1 MDVRINEFNLG
12 ARSDKNSPSIFF
24 GLKIVNQQETETE
37 LLEPIPLGATAAAI
51 VSAALGCLTISTTY
65 RVITQSQVL
74 SGKTIK
80 TAVWPPYPSLVGS
93 YPIHQLA
100 GFSVWLGTWLMLY
113 LAWRQHDLSLKSTI
127 AVFFG
132 LLFLATA
139 MAWTPIGQ
147 PIGIAIAQALTTR

>member
-1 MDVRINEFNLG
+1 
-12 ARSDKNSPSIFF
+12 
-24 GLKIVNQQETETE
+24 VNQQEAQTD
-37 LLEPIPLGATAAAI
+37 LVEPIPLGTTAAAI

-65 RVITQSQVL
+65 RVITQYQVL
-74 SGKTIK
+74 SGKTMK
-80 TAVWPPYPSLVGS
+80 VAVWPPDPSWVGS

-100 GFSVWLGTWLMLY
+100 GVLVWLGTWLMLY
-113 LAWRQHDLSLKSTI
+113 LVWRGHDLSPKLTI

-147 PIGIAIAQALTTR
+147 PTGSAIVQALTMR